1 MRKAHRSRL
10 SPAFRERATDDEVAD
25 LALLRRGRTEAT
37 DSPNRAAGDMLPEV
51 EAGVW
56 RRLIAPGPA

>member
-1 MRKAHRSRL
+1 MGKAHRSRL
-10 SPAFRERATDDEVAD
+10 SPALRERATDDEVAD

-37 DSPNRAAGDMLPEV
+37 DNLNRAAGDILPEV
-51 EAGVW
+51 GAGVR